1 MAVYLCRACGHWSSD
16 HRPAATRHGD
26 YCIGRYVM
34 PPDRTKSCDCVL
46 LRETFSRDDILH
58 ARVTLEKI
66 LHRTRTDG

>member
-1 MAVYLCRACGHWSSD
+1 
-16 HRPAATRHGD
+16 
-26 YCIGRYVM
+26 M